1 VCQRRLDDTAKFMK
15 RTFAFLTLGLMTL
28 GGILLTGCQTHDTG
42 AYIPVNTMVNDQE
55 NHQLIVLLDSQ
66 VQYSVTC
73 SGIQQRTTPDGRLEV
88 TANIRNRE
96 NRRIQVQVNC
106 VFKDEQGF
114 PTEGDDAPFQNLFLD
129 ENAQQSVHFVSMNN
143 RAKRYTIRI
152 RQAR

>member
-1 VCQRRLDDTAKFMK
+1 MK
-15 RTFAFLTLGLMTL
+15 RTFALLTLGLLTV

-55 NHQLIVLLDSQ
+55 NHQLIVLLDPR

-73 SGIQQRTTPDGRLEV
+73 SGIQQRFTQDGRLEV

-96 NRRIQVQVNC
+96 GRRIQVQIDC

-114 PTEGDDAPFQNLFLD
+114 PTEGEDAPFQNLFLD
-129 ENAQQSVHFVSMNN
+129 ENAQEPAHFVSMNN

-152 RQAR
+152 REAR